1 MTDRHEGPVARSTPN
16 RTVTHSEAEAI
27 WVTSSPTRAKVR
39 LRLIRPSRSA
49 LAEPSPSGQC
59 VRVTIRPFN
68 ASDTIAVVGLSLRA
82 WAPVHISIREALGP
96 EINDALQP
104 DWRAKQLRDVEEVL
118 SAPSSN
124 VWVADLATSV
134 AGFVAVRIHDDRRI
148 GEIDMLAVDPPHQGA
163 GIGTALTTFA
173 VDWIK
178 ASGIGVAMVGT
189 GADPGHAPAR
199 RTYEKAGMKL
209 VPMARYFMKL

>member
-1 MTDRHEGPVARSTPN
+1 
-16 RTVTHSEAEAI
+16 
-27 WVTSSPTRAKVR
+27 
-39 LRLIRPSRSA
+39 
-49 LAEPSPSGQC
+49 
-59 VRVTIRPFN
+59 VRVRIRLFN
-68 ASDTIAVVGLSLRA
+68 ASDTAAVVALSLRA

-104 DWRAKQLRDVEEVL
+104 DGRAKQQRDVEEVL
-118 SAPSSN
+118 SAPTTN
-124 VWVADLATSV
+124 VWVAEVDSIV
-134 AGFVAVRIHDDRRI
+134 AGFVAVRIHDDGRI

-163 GIGTALTTFA
+163 GIGTALTKFA
-173 VDWIK
+173 LAWIK
-178 ASGIGVAMVGT
+178 GSGISVAMVGT